1 MRPVKNLKRIC
12 LKWMVDTMEV
22 QKVKEI
28 SSDILDMVSR
38 YFVGNKVMLRKML
51 AAALANGH
59 ILFEDYPGLGKTLLA
74 KVFAKVTGCMWK
86 RIQFTPDLMPADIMG
101 TRVWRMSESRF
112 VLERGPVFTNILLAD
127 EINRSPP
134 KTQSALLEAM
144 EERQVTIEGET
155 HMLTA
160 PFFVIATQN
169 PIELEGTYPLPEAQV
184 DRFLLKLS
192 MGYVETREEES
203 MIVRRR
209 ISWRRDHPTDLID
222 SVTDQRTFVDV
233 QQFIESDMYVDD
245 QIIDYISDIVRL
257 TRRHPVIEVGAS
269 PRGGLA
275 LMKAARAHA
284 AISGRG
290 FVTPDDVKLFVVD
303 ALAHRMIMKMEYAIE
318 GTFSSGAIIDE
329 ILGKVEVPKQ
339 FMRR

>member
-1 MRPVKNLKRIC
+1 MKV
-12 LKWMVDTMEV
+12 E
-22 QKVKEI
+22 KVKAI

-38 YFVGNKVMLRKML
+38 FFVGNRAMLRKML

-74 KVFAKVTGCMWK
+74 KTFARVTGCMWK
-86 RIQFTPDLMPADIMG
+86 RIQFTPDLMPADIIG
-101 TRVWRMSESRF
+101 TRVWRMRESKF
-112 VLERGPVFTNILLAD
+112 VLERGPIFTNILLAD

-155 HMLTA
+155 HRLTA
-160 PFFVIATQN
+160 PFFAIATQN
-169 PIELEGTYPLPEAQV
+169 PIELEGTYPLPEAQI

-192 MGYVETREEES
+192 MGYVSTREEES
-203 MIVRRR
+203 MIIKRR
-209 ISWRRDHPTDLID
+209 ISWRRDDPTDMME
-222 SVTDQRTFVDV
+222 SVTDQRTFVEM
-233 QQFIESDMYVDD
+233 QQFIESNLYVDD

-257 TRRHPVIEVGAS
+257 TRRHPVVEVGAS

-284 AISGRG
+284 VISGRD
-290 FVTPDDVKLFVVD
+290 FVTPDDVKMFVVD
-303 ALAHRMIMKMEYAIE
+303 ALGHRMIMKMEYAIE
-318 GTFSSGAIIDE
+318 GTFSAYGIIDE

>member
-1 MRPVKNLKRIC
+1 
-12 LKWMVDTMEV
+12 MVDMMEV
-22 QKVKEI
+22 GKVKEI

-74 KVFAKVTGCMWK
+74 KVFAKVTGCIWK

-203 MIVRRR
+203 MIIKRR

-222 SVTDQRTFVDV
+222 SVTDQRAFVDV

-245 QIIDYISDIVRL
+245 QIINYISDIVRL

-275 LMKAARAHA
+275 LMKVARAHA
-284 AISGRG
+284 AISGRE
-290 FVTPDDVKLFVVD
+290 FVTPDDVKMFVVD
-303 ALAHRMIMKMEYAIE
+303 ALGHRMIMKMEYAIE
-318 GTFSSGAIIDE
+318 GTFSSEAIIDE
-329 ILGKVEVPKQ
+329 ILAKVEVPKQ